1 MEERWRGRLPKQG
14 GAPYGLGGTNLQ
26 YRSGFARP
34 GAPTSQVRV
43 ISAGQIT
50 VSVFQLCILVP
61 VA

>member
-1 MEERWRGRLPKQG
+1 VKEERGLLPKQG
-14 GAPYGLGGTNLQ
+14 GAQHGLGGSNLE
-26 YRSGFARP
+26 YRSGLAGL

-50 VSVFQLCILVP
+50 ISVFQLNILVP

>member
-1 MEERWRGRLPKQG
+1 MKKNGGLLPKQG
-14 GAPYGLGGTNLQ
+14 GARYGLGETNLE
-26 YRSGFARP
+26 YRSGLAWL

-50 VSVFQLCILVP
+50 VSVFQLSMLVP